1 VHRIETALMQ
11 CSEKVS
17 WPNVFFLF
25 RCGVVSLAASRGPP
39 VLGEGLASVRAFGLF
54 PNAASR
60 VLKDTLE
67 FHDWLWRAL

>member
-1 VHRIETALMQ
+1 VHRSETALMQ
-11 CSEKVS
+11 CSENVS
-17 WPNVFFLF
+17 WSNVFFLF
-25 RCGVVSLAASRGPP
+25 RRGVVSLAASRGSA
-39 VLGEGLASVRAFGLF
+39 VLGEGLVSVRAHGLF